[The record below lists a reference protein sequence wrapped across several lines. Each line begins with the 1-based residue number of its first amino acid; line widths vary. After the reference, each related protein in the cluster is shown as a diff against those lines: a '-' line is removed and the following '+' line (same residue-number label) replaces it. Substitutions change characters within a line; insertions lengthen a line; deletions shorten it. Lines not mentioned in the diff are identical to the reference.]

1 MALVT
6 QINRDNSKSFICDY
20 NSAAV
25 HIICYFC
32 SNTINYYM
40 NIDENMTFSKS
51 TNRRHCYVVSNLGTI
66 DYIRKWE
73 LDEDLLEV
81 CLFWFRCIKSS
92 IRSYECFEPN
102 AKIWWAIILRLNNAL
117 SDGQRNCVCLI
128 RSQHTQT
135 TQMADQNS
143 DHTDWWDTVNEQ
155 YNQIHQEALHHPNIT
170 ECDLHTALCQQHR
183 PTIDVH
189 HNVRSR
195 QKLNIPYQQLC
206 VVSLIGIL
214 CMAIGVPLA
223 RQLYEQTIG
232 IRCFLPNNY
241 LIWEA
246 TRPVADCA
254 FCRGIAQPRILHN
267 VTQAEFTVKMRHDIC
282 FDISIRQY

>member
-1 MALVT
+1 MY
-6 QINRDNSKSFICDY
+6 QIIYTKLR
-20 NSAAV
+20 
-25 HIICYFC
+25 
-32 SNTINYYM
+32 M
-40 NIDENMTFSKS
+40 
-51 TNRRHCYVVSNLGTI
+51 
-66 DYIRKWE
+66 
-73 LDEDLLEV
+73 
-81 CLFWFRCIKSS
+81 
-92 IRSYECFEPN
+92 FEPN

-267 VTQAEFTVKMRHDIC
+267 VTQAEFTVKIATRHLLRYFHSSILVLIICISFDCYSHMR
-282 FDISIRQY
+282 IRPSR